1 MRLGIGE
8 SLGTNVKANLNGG
21 KAEDKK
27 ENTNRRERNGGAQR
41 NRLVRYL
48 ANDDDAGYEEAKEKN
63 TNEKF

>member
-1 MRLGIGE
+1 M
-8 SLGTNVKANLNGG
+8 NGG